1 MLKIFETFNS
11 AAGDAPRKE
20 PRGRRPMNM
29 LKAVCASLALMT
41 SSYGAMPAS
50 AAESGKVL
58 VILSSASQLELREG
72 KTYHTGYYLDELA
85 IPLRKIVD
93 AGYSP
98 VFANPKGNAGSFDP
112 S

>member
-11 AAGDAPRKE
+11 AADDAPRKE
-20 PRGRRPMNM
+20 PRGTRPMNM

-41 SSYGAMPAS
+41 SYSAMPAS
-50 AAESGKVL
+50 AVESDKVL
-58 VILSSASQLELREG
+58 VILSSASQLELRDA

-93 AGYSP
+93 AGYTP
-98 VFANPKGNAGSFDP
+98 VP
-112 S
+112 